1 MWFKEKLVQIPKK
14 SFSPNYFIFR
24 NVEIL
29 RRKKIQQPKFL
40 KEIREYF
47 DISWEYFIFN
57 MEFLKMKSFFLTLKC

>member
-29 RRKKIQQPKFL
+29 RRKKNATTK
-40 KEIREYF
+40 
-47 DISWEYFIFN
+47 IFEGN
-57 MEFLKMKSFFLTLKC
+57 